1 MTEYHDHV
9 SCSREMITSPPSGFM
24 AWIDSSVH
32 DLSAA
37 RHPEDSS
44 VVAVALVEADRA
56 SRAVAGV
63 FGVDRQQR
71 G

>member
-1 MTEYHDHV
+1 
-9 SCSREMITSPPSGFM
+9 M

-44 VVAVALVEADRA
+44 VVAGALVVADRA
-56 SRAVAGV
+56 ARAVAGV